1 MAIYHLNVK
10 TGSKAK
16 GQSGKAKSD
25 YISREGRYSKDQK
38 ELVHVESGNMPTWA
52 EDSPGKYWETADTY
66 ERANGIIFRE
76 VEFAL
81 PVELDQ
87 PGQIELSRKF
97 AQELTQTKKGTLP
110 YTLALHK
117 GKGKNPHCHLVMSE
131 RINDGHARTPETWF
145 RRAANKGKDPATGGA
160 KKAVIGERR
169 KKWLE
174 QARESWAK
182 LANKALELV
191 GNSARIDHRTLVKQG
206 VEREPG
212 IHLGPHVVEMEK
224 KGIKTDRAEKYA
236 EIVALNVGLED
247 LYGRNGTDHTSE
259 REQDSGSAGRTDR
272 ATSAEFGNVSR
283 RQQGSHAGDQPAD
296 DNSSREL
303 EQSAGRGS
311 GKYQNGN
318 NPLGATG
325 RKTKKNEQADDVH
338 TGIHWSDSRSRIL
351 HLSDGAGHM
360 KNDRTA
366 RAVRRQLQVMGCQS
380 YDIGIR
386 DAKSGKMMHRT
397 WSAVEVQKNV
407 SWLKR
412 MNARGNDIYVRPA
425 EAERHGLIL
434 VDDIDGITLDEM
446 AEKGHKSFLS
456 VETSPG
462 NRQAWVK
469 VGKDVSGAIR
479 AFVARELAAE
489 YGADP
494 NSADS
499 RHYGRLAGF
508 TNQKPEHQGKYGRQ
522 PYCLV
527 KSSSL
532 KDQFCS
538 EGAMIVNEA
547 RKKFLKQER
556 IVKIEKQKPVARY
569 SRDYWAMYRVEMKG
583 LQNYFGE
590 EIDWSRADYMAVKKI
605 LKAGCKKET
614 AMVIL
619 REQSPNLV
627 DRKAGHEQDY
637 ATRTVQKA
645 SFELKKEAAKVRIE
659 KESQKQDRGW
669 SMGR

>member
-52 EDSPGKYWETADTY
+52 KDSPGKYWETADTY

-76 VEFAL
+76 VEYAL
-81 PVELDQ
+81 PAELDQ
-87 PGQIELSRKF
+87 PGQIELAGKF

-110 YTLALHK
+110 YTLAIHK

-131 RINDGHARTPETWF
+131 RMNDGHARTPETWF
-145 RRAANKGKDPATGGA
+145 RRAANKDKDPATGGA

-182 LANKALELV
+182 LANKALELM
-191 GNSARIDHRTLVKQG
+191 GNSARIDHRTLAEQG

-247 LYGRNGTDHTSE
+247 FDGRNGTDHKGE
-259 REQDSGSAGRTDR
+259 REQDSGSAGRADR
-272 ATSAEFGNVSR
+272 ATSAEFGNVGR
-283 RQQGSHAGDQPAD
+283 RQQDSHARDQPAG

-311 GKYQNGN
+311 GQDHNSSSS
-318 NPLGATG
+318 PGATG
-325 RKTKKNEQADDVH
+325 RDTKRNEQADDIYI
-338 TGIHWSDSRSRIL
+338 GNPWNASRSRIE
-351 HLSDGAGHM
+351 HLSDGAGQM
-360 KNDRTA
+360 KNDRTVQ
-366 RAVRRQLQVMGCQS
+366 AVRRQLQVMGCQS

-425 EAERHGLIL
+425 EAEKHGLIL
-434 VDDIDGITLDEM
+434 VDDIDGITLEEM
-446 AEKGHKSFLS
+446 AEKGHKPFLS
-456 VETSPG
+456 VGTSPG
-462 NRQAWVK
+462 NRQAWLK
-469 VGKDVSGAIR
+469 VGNDVSGPIR
-479 AFVARELAAE
+479 TLVARELAAE
-489 YGADP
+489 SGADP

-508 TNQKPEHQGKYGRQ
+508 TNQKPEHQDRYGRQ

-532 KDQFCS
+532 KDQVCS
-538 EGAMIVNEA
+538 QGSIIVNEA
-547 RKKFLKQER
+547 IKRFLKQER
-556 IVKIEKQKPVARY
+556 IVKIEKQKPVPRY
-569 SRDYWAMYRVEMKG
+569 SRDYLAMYRVEMKD
-583 LQNYFGE
+583 LQNYFGDE
-590 EIDWSRADYMAVKKI
+590 TDWSRADYMAVKKI

-645 SFELKKEAAKVRIE
+645 SFELDKEAAKVRIE
-659 KESQKQDRGW
+659 KREQKQDRGM